1 MTLRPVEES
10 FIEEMKSESKRE
22 QQGSQENGSDDQQR
36 ENVFLLLKR
45 ALKSKGYT
53 YSKLAQAMNMSELSI
68 KRLFKDKDCKMSR
81 LLEICGII
89 GLSIDELVNMQQRF
103 KHTPEFLPEDV
114 ERALAVDKRLFLLLI
129 LLVSQ
134 LDIATVKEEL
144 ALDNTQ
150 LYLHLRTLENL
161 GLIQLLNN
169 DKYRFTVALPI
180 RWRMNGH
187 LSVLIKT
194 INQRYIAHCL
204 DNEDHPDYVFSTS
217 SRLMTENS
225 AQQVQKSLR
234 KVQEEY
240 SYLSTQDQMFYQRE
254 ELRLYK
260 LVFGMGL
267 FPTEVILAEKGASKT

>member
-1 MTLRPVEES
+1 MTLRPVDEV
-10 FIEEMKSESKRE
+10 FIEEVEQGSQQE

-36 ENVFLLLKR
+36 ENLFLLLKR
-45 ALKSKGYT
+45 ALKAKGYT
-53 YSKLAQAMNMSELSI
+53 YGKLAQAMNMSELSI

-103 KHTPEFLPEDV
+103 KHNPEFLSEDV
-114 ERALAVDKRLFLLLI
+114 ARALAADKHVFLLLI

-194 INQRYIAHCL
+194 INQRYISHCL

-240 SYLSTQDQMFYQRE
+240 AYLSTQDQMFYQRE
-254 ELRLYK
+254 ELRLCK
-260 LVFGMGL
+260 LVFGMGP
-267 FPTEVILAEKGASKT
+267 FPTEVILV